1 MACATGQTNSSICNF
16 PFPLVEEKTFVRMA
30 NDMTQT
36 MIEIGEVGI
45 KRARDGAREGARDG
59 AVAGRERAREGSEE
73 RQDEVWDI
81 ERSVGTEEG
90 RTSDQ

>member
-36 MIEIGEVGI
+36 MIEIGEVGS
-45 KRARDGAREGARDG
+45 KRARDGARDG